1 MNHQRGFFDE
11 QDRLEKLSQQG
22 DPLEKL
28 SATIDWE
35 MFRPQ
40 LKRSFKKV
48 PKGPGGRPPFDYVLM
63 FKIMILQRLYNL
75 SDAQMQYQILDR
87 LSFQRFLGQ
96 GLYGSVPDEK
106 TIWLFRE
113 VLTKQNMIEKL
124 FDRFTR
130 HLEAQGLIT
139 NKGSIIDASFVEV
152 PRQRNSREENAKIK
166 EGTIP
171 GDWEEDPCKLRQKD
185 TDARWTKKNDQTFYG
200 YKDHVKVDTDSKLI
214 KAYEVTDAS
223 VHDSQV
229 LEPLMDT
236 TDKDTELHA
245 DSAYR
250 SAKIERSLKK
260 RGVKS
265 KIHEKANRNQPL
277 TKSQIRSNRAK
288 SRIRARVEHVFA
300 QITNSMNGF
309 CIRSIGLR
317 RACGI
322 VGLINL
328 AYNIVRSVHLQGA

>member
-1 MNHQRGFFDE
+1 MNKQRSFFDE
-11 QDRLEKLSQQG
+11 QDRLQKISLQG

-28 SATIDWE
+28 NAIIDWE

-40 LKRSFKKV
+40 LKRCFKKE

-63 FKIMILQRLYNL
+63 FKILILQRLYNL
-75 SDAQMQYQILDR
+75 SDAHMQYQLLDR

-96 GLYGSVPDEK
+96 GLYASVPDEK

-113 VLTKQNMIEKL
+113 VLTKQKAIEKL
-124 FDRFTR
+124 FDRFTS
-130 HLEAQGLIT
+130 HLERQGLIT
-139 NKGSIIDASFVEV
+139 NNGSIIDASFVEV
-152 PRQRNSREENAKIK
+152 PRQRNSREENTKIK
-166 EGTIP
+166 EGIIP
-171 GDWEEDPCKLRQKD
+171 EEWNEDPSKLRQKD
-185 TDARWTKKNDQTFYG
+185 TDARWTKKNDETYYG

-223 VHDSQV
+223 VHDSQM
-229 LEPLMDT
+229 LTPLIDK
-236 TDKDTELHA
+236 TDKDTDLHA

-250 SAKIERSLKK
+250 SAKIEKTLAK
-260 RGVKS
+260 RGVRS

-277 TKSQIRSNRAK
+277 TKTQMRSNRAK

-300 QITNSMNGF
+300 HITNSMRGF
-309 CIRSIGLR
+309 RIRSIGMQ

-328 AYNIVRSVHLQGA
+328 TYNIVRSVHLQGA

>member
-1 MNHQRGFFDE
+1 M
-11 QDRLEKLSQQG
+11 
-22 DPLEKL
+22 
-28 SATIDWE
+28 
-35 MFRPQ
+35 
-40 LKRSFKKV
+40 V
-48 PKGPGGRPPFDYVLM
+48 
-63 FKIMILQRLYNL
+63 
-75 SDAQMQYQILDR
+75 
-87 LSFQRFLGQ
+87 
-96 GLYGSVPDEK
+96 
-106 TIWLFRE
+106 
-113 VLTKQNMIEKL
+113 EKL

-130 HLEAQGLIT
+130 HLEERGLIT

-171 GDWEEDPCKLRQKD
+171 EDWEEDPCKLRQKD

-229 LEPLMDT
+229 LEPLIDK
-236 TDKDTELHA
+236 TDKDTDLHA

-250 SAKIERSLKK
+250 SAKIETTLKK
-260 RGVKS
+260 RGVRS

-277 TKSQIRSNRAK
+277 TKAQIRNNRAK
-288 SRIRARVEHVFA
+288 SRMRARVEHVFA

-317 RACGI
+317 RACGT